1 MTPQARLGG
10 FKILKDVVRISIISP
25 KPSVEFP
32 AQLFQVIAGAKINL
46 PYVTA
51 ANDGHTWGLN
61 IMVETPFGARTSQL
75 IEQKFGK
82 IWSNATESAI
92 LSIFPHKSDP
102 TITGSLLEVF
112 DQEGIDP
119 DGYANSPSAISVV
132 LKRGIVKRASN
143 ALFGPFS
150 FSAYRTPA
158 DWKLAQKGKEQLY
171 KEVVASY
178 QEKRPKVYGLEYQE
192 GQEILQIGL
201 KSGHMGPVGTALK
214 EFARLGL
221 YLTFLTTSPS
231 QEKGR
236 EKLFICLPKSEGH
249 SNTEII
255 TRIASAVEIETISPV
270 ATFAMNGPHF
280 GDRYGIASEL
290 LHALNEEK
298 VGLLGLNCTIA
309 SIIGVVPSPQIQPA
323 IHALQKCFEV
333 PSVTKKDHLPI

>member
-1 MTPQARLGG
+1 L
-10 FKILKDVVRISIISP
+10 
-25 KPSVEFP
+25 P
-32 AQLFQVIAGAKINL
+32 AQLCRAIAEEKINL
-46 PYVTA
+46 PFITA
-51 ANDGHTWGLN
+51 VNDGQAWGVN
-61 IMVETPFGARTSQL
+61 IAVDASNGARISQR
-75 IEQKFGK
+75 IQQEFGLPFT
-82 IWSNATESAI
+82 NASECAI
-92 LSIFPHKSDP
+92 LSLFPHKSDP

-132 LKRGIVKRASN
+132 LKRGKVKKASN

-178 QEKRPKVYGLEYQE
+178 QEKRPKVYGLDYQE
-192 GQEILQIGL
+192 GQDFLQIKL
-201 KSGHMGPVGTALK
+201 KSGHTGPLGTALK

-221 YLTFLTTSPS
+221 YLTFLATTPC

-236 EKLFICLPKSEGH
+236 EKLFISLPKSEGH

-255 TRIASAVEIETISPV
+255 TRIATEVETETISPV

-290 LHALNEEK
+290 LHALKEEK
-298 VGLLGLNCTIA
+298 IGLLGLNCTIA
-309 SIIGVVPSPQIQPA
+309 SIIGVVPSLQIQPA
-323 IHALQKCFEV
+323 IRALQKCFEV
-333 PSVTKKDHLPI
+333 PSVTKKDHLPM

>member
-25 KPSVEFP
+25 KPSAEFL
-32 AQLFQVIAGAKINL
+32 AHLCRAIAEEHINL
-46 PYVTA
+46 PFITA
-51 ANDGHTWGLN
+51 VNDGQAWGVN
-61 IMVETPFGARTSQL
+61 IMVDASNGSRTSQC
-75 IEQKFGK
+75 IEQEFGPV
-82 IWSNATESAI
+82 STNASQSAV
-92 LSIFPHKSDP
+92 LSLFPHKSDP

-132 LKRGIVKRASN
+132 LKRGIVKKASN
-143 ALFGPFS
+143 ALFGPFK

-178 QEKRPKVYGLEYQE
+178 QEKMPKVYGLEYQE
-192 GQEILQIGL
+192 GQELLQIELIGR
-201 KSGHMGPVGTALK
+201 HMGPVGTALK

-221 YLTFLTTSPS
+221 YLTFLATRPS
-231 QEKGR
+231 QKKVG
-236 EKLFICLPKSEGH
+236 EKLFICLPTSEGH
-249 SNTEII
+249 SSTEII
-255 TRIASAVEIETISPV
+255 TRIASALEIETISPV

-290 LHALNEEK
+290 LHALKEEK

-309 SIIGVVPSPQIQPA
+309 SIIGVVPSAQIHRA
-323 IHALQKCFEV
+323 IRAIQQCFEV
-333 PSVTKKDHLPI
+333 PSITKKDHLSM

>member
-10 FKILKDVVRISIISP
+10 FKILKDVVLISIISP
-25 KPSVEFP
+25 KPSLEFL
-32 AQLFQVIAGAKINL
+32 AHLCRAIADERINL
-46 PYVTA
+46 PFITA
-51 ANDGHTWGLN
+51 VNDGQAWGVN
-61 IMVETPFGARTSQL
+61 IMVDDSNGYRTSQRV
-75 IEQKFGK
+75 EQEFG
-82 IWSNATESAI
+82 SVFTNASQSAV
-92 LSIFPHKSDP
+92 LSLFPHKSDP

-132 LKRGIVKRASN
+132 LKRGIVKKASN
-143 ALFGPFS
+143 ALFGPFK

-178 QEKRPKVYGLEYQE
+178 QEKRPKVYGLAYQE
-192 GQEILQIGL
+192 GQEYLQIEQRGR
-201 KSGHMGPVGTALK
+201 HMGAVGTALK

-221 YLTFLTTSPS
+221 YLSFLATRPS
-231 QEKGR
+231 QDEVGD
-236 EKLFICLPKSEGH
+236 KLFICLPTAEGH

-255 TRIASAVEIETISPV
+255 NRMATGVEIDTISPV

-290 LHALNEEK
+290 LYELKREK
-298 VGLLGLNCTIA
+298 VDLLGLNCTIA
-309 SIIGVVPSPQIQPA
+309 SIIGVVPSAQIQRA
-323 IHALQKCFEV
+323 IQAIKQCFEV
-333 PSVTKKDHLPI
+333 PSITKKDHLST

>member
-1 MTPQARLGG
+1 MTPQTRLGG
-10 FKILKDVVRISIISP
+10 FKILKDVLRISLISP
-25 KPSVEFP
+25 EQTEDFP
-32 AQLFQVIAGAKINL
+32 YHLCRAIAEEQINL
-46 PYVTA
+46 PFVTA
-51 ANDGHTWGLN
+51 ANDGQAWGMN
-61 IMVETPFGARTSQL
+61 IMVDASNGSLASHRIQKEFGPIFT
-75 IEQKFGK
+75 
-82 IWSNATESAI
+82 NATESAI

-112 DQEGIDP
+112 EQEGIDP

-132 LKRGIVKRASN
+132 LKRGIVKKASN

-192 GQEILQIGL
+192 GQELLQIGV
-201 KSGHMGPVGTALK
+201 KSGHMGAVGTALK

-236 EKLFICLPKSEGH
+236 EKLFICLPKSERH
-249 SNTEII
+249 SNTEIV
-255 TRIASAVEIETISPV
+255 TRIASAVEIEAISPV

-280 GDRYGIASEL
+280 GDRYGITSEL

-309 SIIGVVPSPQIQPA
+309 SIIGVVPSPQIQSA

-333 PSVTKKDHLPI
+333 PSVTKKEHLPM

>member
-1 MTPQARLGG
+1 MTPQTRLGG
-10 FKILKDVVRISIISP
+10 FKILKDVLRISLISP
-25 KPSVEFP
+25 ERAEDFP
-32 AQLFQVIAGAKINL
+32 YRLCRAIAKEKINL
-46 PYVTA
+46 PFVTA
-51 ANDGHTWGLN
+51 AFDGRTWGMN
-61 IMVETPFGARTSQL
+61 IMVDASNGSLASHRIREEFGPIHTH
-75 IEQKFGK
+75 
-82 IWSNATESAI
+82 ATESAI

-112 DQEGIDP
+112 DLEGIDP

-132 LKRGIVKRASN
+132 LKREIVKKASN

-178 QEKRPKVYGLEYQE
+178 QEQRPKVYGLEYQE
-192 GQEILQIGL
+192 GQELLQIGL
-201 KSGHMGPVGTALK
+201 KSRHMTAVGAALK

-231 QEKGR
+231 PEKGR
-236 EKLFICLPKSEGH
+236 EKLFICLPISGGH
-249 SNTEII
+249 SNTEIV
-255 TRIASAVEIETISPV
+255 TRIASEVEIETSSPV

-280 GDRYGIASEL
+280 GDRYGIVSEL
-290 LHALNEEK
+290 LHAFNEKE
-298 VGLLGLNCTIA
+298 VSLLGLNCTIA
-309 SIIGVVPSPQIQPA
+309 SIIGVVPSPQIQSA

-333 PSVTKKDHLPI
+333 PSVNKKDHLPM